1 MIKYVATTIIGIL
14 IGAGTMSVLGGT
26 GNKTPQNAEVAPVEV
41 AEQVVETQVTS
52 EASAPAY
59 MIVLGDVTDRDSF
72 GAGYISKLPPLYE
85 KYGASYIAVGG
96 GVEVLEGEYAPQSYV
111 IGKWPSKEVAKE
123 FWDSPEYEAL
133 KRARIDGGWAD
144 FDVLLVQGL
153 PETK

>member
-1 MIKYVATTIIGIL
+1 MIKYVATTIIGVL
-14 IGAGTMSVLGGT
+14 IGAGAMSVLGGT
-26 GNKTPQNAEVAPVEV
+26 ENKTAPNAEVVPVEV
-41 AEQVVETQVTS
+41 SQQAVDTQVVT

-59 MIVLGDVTDRDSF
+59 MIVLGDVTDRDAF
-72 GAGYISKLPPLYE
+72 GAGYVSKLPPLYE

-111 IGKWPSKEVAKE
+111 IGKWPSIEVAKE
-123 FWDSPEYEAL
+123 FWDSPEYEEL

-153 PETK
+153 PESQ